1 MGHRKEWVMVNQR
14 RINFHR
20 YNKVLVESCAHNC
33 HECWKCVCVVMCNP
47 EVQIKVLKNEVL
59 NILQAA
65 SIEKAKGLKDMSR

>member
-1 MGHRKEWVMVNQR
+1 MVIQG
-14 RINFHR
+14 RINFDQH
-20 YNKVLVESCAHNC
+20 NKVLIQSCIKYYY
-33 HECWKCVCVVMCNP
+33 ERWKRICVVLHNP